1 MMKAMKK
8 IILFLAA
15 VLMCVACGPDVITS
29 EFTVSG
35 PDGTFS
41 NGGFYLTGNR
51 QQVPVIVETQIAKA
65 HCTVAAPSDQQWCTC
80 YQDETEGTWMIS
92 IAQNNT
98 GSPRSTYIYVSCG
111 ENNQNVNVWQDYMKT
126 LAFVKTDNTVDAA
139 AGDYNI
145 PIKTNLPDAEINVEL
160 EEGCTWI
167 TAAVVHN
174 GILTLTVLKNESTT
188 DARRTKVTISSG
200 AMRDVANIEQI
211 PLSGLPYI
219 IPMPTS
225 TNLNTYPVYEI
236 YDNVNNKKIGEI
248 CKEYL
253 YKYDDIEKKTIVEGS
268 FTVVYPMKEGE
279 VDYTKGLVVNN
290 GGTVV
295 WDGNFISNYMA
306 GSETSDGNVYL
317 PAGST
322 QMRLAPLDPGE
333 TGVITAVCNPV
344 TVTVTRTG
352 APDNHGGTSETYK
365 YTVVKLG
372 MQYWMREN
380 FKSTRFADGSPIA
393 TNISV
398 EDWVANTNPVVKPM
412 CLTAGDGGTYIDAN
426 DPAAQTVRNDAG
438 CLYTYAC
445 LVQQEINVSGN
456 KAATFVKEDK
466 ISPDGWGVPSLNDM
480 QQLYSYMKQKEY
492 ASTKEEVNDIIPKL
506 MRNGSNVSGFS
517 AVGTRQ
523 RGYTGKYNNILYY
536 MTMDYSYEAGHVV
549 YQLRLYSP
557 NSLISTLTIAGGT
570 YLRLI
575 RKSQ

>member
-1 MMKAMKK
+1 MKK
-8 IILFLAA
+8 AILFLAA
-15 VLMCVACGPDVITS
+15 ALLSVACVPENITS
-29 EFTVSG
+29 DFTVSG
-35 PDGTFS
+35 PDGTFV
-41 NGGFYLTGNR
+41 NGEFLLTGNR
-51 QQVPVIVETQIAKA
+51 QQVPVILETAISRA
-65 HCTVAAPSDQQWCTC
+65 HCTVAAPCDQQWCTC
-80 YQDETEGTWMIS
+80 YQDEDGNWMLS
-92 IAQNNT
+92 VGQNTT
-98 GSPRSTYIYVSCG
+98 GSPRSSYIYVSCG
-111 ENNQNVNVWQDYMKT
+111 EKNQNVTVWQDYMKT
-126 LAFVKTDNTVDAA
+126 LAFVKSENQIDAA

-145 PIKTNLPDAEINVEL
+145 PIKTNLPDAEITVEL

-167 TAAVVHN
+167 TAAVVN
-174 GILTLTVLKNESTT
+174 KGILTLTALRNESTT
-188 DARRTKVTISSG
+188 DTRRTKVTISSG

-211 PLSGLPYI
+211 ALSGLPYI

-236 YDNVNNKKIGEI
+236 FDNVNNKKIGEI

-253 YKYDDIEKKTIVEGS
+253 YKYDDIEKQTIVEGS
-268 FTVVYPMKEGE
+268 FTVVYPMKMGE
-279 VDYTKGLVVNN
+279 VDYSKGLVVNN
-290 GGTVV
+290 GGQVV
-295 WDGNFISNYMA
+295 WDGDFISNYTA
-306 GSETSDGNVYL
+306 GTGTCDGNVYM

-352 APDNHGGTSETYK
+352 AADNHGGTTETYK

-372 MQYWMREN
+372 SQYWMREN
-380 FKSTRFADGSPIA
+380 FKSTRFADGTPIM
-393 TNISV
+393 TNVSV
-398 EDWVANTNPVVKPM
+398 EDWVKNTTPILKPM
-412 CLTAGDGGTYIDAN
+412 CLTAGEGGTYIDAN
-426 DPAAQTVRNDAG
+426 DPAAQSVRNDVG

-445 LVQQEINVSGN
+445 MVQQEIDVSGN

-466 ISPDGWGVPSLNDM
+466 ISPNGWAVPSLSDM

-517 AVGTRQ
+517 AAGTRQ
-523 RGYTGKYNNILYY
+523 RGYTGKYNNVLYY
-536 MTMDYSYEAGHVV
+536 MTMDYSYEASHLV
-549 YQLRLYSP
+549 YQLRLSAP
-557 NSLISTLTIAGGT
+557 NSLICTLTSAGGT